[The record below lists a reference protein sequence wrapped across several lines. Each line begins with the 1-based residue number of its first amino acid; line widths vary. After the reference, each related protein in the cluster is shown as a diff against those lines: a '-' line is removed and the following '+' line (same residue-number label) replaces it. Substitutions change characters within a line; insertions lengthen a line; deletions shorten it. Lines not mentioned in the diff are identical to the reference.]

1 MKKLFLS
8 LGLTILAGAT
18 MAQYPTT
25 GLVAY
30 FPLDGNGNAASPSTI
45 TPSVFSALGATD
57 RNGEANKCLQFVSA
71 SDHKVDYSLDDNAAL
86 QLTGDFTIA
95 FWSKSSPELVANAML
110 VSLADKAGFHHSV
123 FNGNVNFYGFTYTS
137 GGGGWQYGG
146 NLPNAQTTWRH
157 YMLERSG
164 GNLTMYLNNS
174 FQGGFSAGLDPISYN
189 AGDVL
194 SLGQNATA
202 TATGAQTATGKLDG
216 FLDDLLIYD
225 RALDATERGQ
235 VFAFNTC
242 VAITSVPT
250 VTAAGP
256 ACAGQE
262 VEYTLFHPNATSYS
276 FTPENDWTGVLNGNV
291 LTMTVPAIPMFNYQ
305 YLSFTVRAE
314 NVCSTGPDQQ
324 IALPIVTPPAPFVVN
339 APATTCVGSLVALSV
354 ESTTDQTTWEVPNG
368 WVQTLTY
375 PNNNGGQHTAGESGT
390 ISFTKTNVCFTRT
403 ETHEVM
409 VFQEPPTAP
418 TLVSGSLFL
427 CKDAPA
433 ELYSFQFDETATT
446 QQIYYQSLGTWVAT
460 TDTDTSIYIQATGTT
475 NGPINLSAIAYN
487 ACGQTQ
493 SEPVNLTSN
502 QYSAIIGTDW
512 YQDGDNLIAFGNQTT
527 HTFQWLLEG
536 NPIPGATALTYTPL
550 VSGNYA
556 LEATFINFP
565 CEPGVTPSQ
574 YIEVIVTGVD
584 ENSASALNLY
594 PNPATSVFTM
604 DGLTAGSTITLM
616 DAMGRTM
623 SSTAVTAA
631 RMEVSVAA
639 LSTGIYM
646 LQVMDGNN
654 VRTAR
659 LIVN

>member
-1 MKKLFLS
+1 MKKQFFS
-8 LGLTILAGAT
+8 LGLMLFSGVV
-18 MAQYPTT
+18 MAQYPTS

-30 FPLDGNGNAASPSTI
+30 FPLDGNGNAASPSAI
-45 TPSVFSALGATD
+45 TPSVFSAIGATD

-354 ESTTDQTTWEVPNG
+354 ESTTDQTTWQVPNG
-368 WVQTLTY
+368 WAQTSTY
-375 PNNNGGQHTAGESGT
+375 PNNNGGQFTAGESGT
-390 ISFTKTNVCFTRT
+390 ISFTKTNVCYTRT
-403 ETHEVM
+403 ETHDVT
-409 VFQEPPTAP
+409 VFQAPPAAA
-418 TLVSGSLFL
+418 TLVSGNQFL

-433 ELYSFQFDETATT
+433 ELFSFQYDATT
-446 QQIYYQSLGTWVAT
+446 TSGQIFYQSLSTWIAT
-460 TDTDTSIYIQATGTT
+460 ADTDSSVFIQATGSW
-475 NGPINLSAIAYN
+475 NGPVSLSAIAYN

-493 SEPVNLTSN
+493 SVPVSLTSN
-502 QYSAIIGTDW
+502 QNSVLAGVYFFQDGTDL
-512 YQDGDNLIAFGNQTT
+512 YAFGAQATQSL
-527 HTFQWLLEG
+527 QWLLEG
-536 NPIPGATALTYTPL
+536 NPIPGATGLSYTPL
-550 VSGNYA
+550 VSGNYS
-556 LEATFINFP
+556 LEVSFIDFP

-574 YIEVIVTGVD
+574 YIEVLVTGVD
-584 ENSASALNLY
+584 ENGTSRLNLY
-594 PNPATSVFTM
+594 PNPASSVFTM

-616 DAMGRTM
+616 DAMGRTV
-623 SSTAVTAA
+623 SSTAVIAA
-631 RMEVSVAA
+631 RMEVSIAA
-639 LSTGIYM
+639 LSTGIYIV
-646 LQVMDGNN
+646 QVTDGNN

-659 LIVN
+659 LVVN